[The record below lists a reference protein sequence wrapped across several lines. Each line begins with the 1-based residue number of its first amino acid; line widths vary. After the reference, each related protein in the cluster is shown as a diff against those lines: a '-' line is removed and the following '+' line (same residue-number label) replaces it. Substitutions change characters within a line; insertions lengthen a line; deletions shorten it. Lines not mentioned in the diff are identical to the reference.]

1 MKTYQRGNLGI
12 AIPCPLIRDQPSKLV
27 TTKIGIASMPDPTLR
42 RSFIDGEYVESHS
55 KDRTENINPATG
67 KSLGT
72 IQCASHDDV
81 DAAVASC
88 KKAHL
93 EWSRQSGADRAR
105 VLRKA
110 ADLLR
115 RDLAEL
121 AELEVLDTGKPIQ
134 EALDVDVISG
144 ADCLDFFA
152 GIAPGISGQ
161 HIDFGNAFGYTR
173 RESLGVCAGIGAWN
187 YPLQIACWKSAPA
200 LACGNTMVFKPS
212 ELTPTTA
219 GKLAEIYIEAGVPPG
234 VFNVVLGG
242 PEVGKHLVG
251 HPDVAKVSLT
261 GDVETG
267 KKVVAASAKTLK
279 HVSMELGGKSPL
291 IIFEDADLKNAVS
304 ASMLANFYT
313 QGEVCSN
320 GTRVFVHESIAPAFL
335 EALAPR
341 VSRMRIGDP
350 MAPDTQVGALISEEH
365 FKKVVNFIKVGVDE
379 NARLLCGGNQ
389 QSVAGCEGGFFVEPT
404 VFCDCTDGM
413 RIVREEIFG
422 PVMSVLTFTDED
434 EVISRANDTDFGL
447 AAGVF
452 TKDLARA
459 HRVIAQLEA
468 GTCWINNYNLTPIEL
483 PFGGTKH
490 SGLGRENGWA
500 AVHAYTQEK
509 SVYVELG
516 DVDCPY
522 D

>member
-1 MKTYQRGNLGI
+1 MLEQT
-12 AIPCPLIRDQPSKLV
+12 V
-27 TTKIGIASMPDPTLR
+27 R
-42 RSFIDGEYVESHS
+42 RSFIEGAYVDSPF
-55 KDRTENINPATG
+55 ENSIENLNPATG
-67 KSLGT
+67 ESLGV
-72 IQCASHDDV
+72 IQCATSEIV
-81 DAAVASC
+81 DEAVTSGV
-88 KKAHL
+88 KAHR
-93 EWSRQSGADRAR
+93 EWSSWTGAERGR
-105 VLRKA
+105 VLRNA
-110 ADLLR
+110 ANLLR

-121 AELEVLDTGKPIQ
+121 ARLEVLDTGKPIQ

-152 GIAPGISGQ
+152 GIAPGITGQ
-161 HIDFGNAFGYTR
+161 HVDFGTAFGYTR

-212 ELTPTTA
+212 EMTPTTA
-219 GKLAEIYIEAGVPPG
+219 GKLAELYIEAGVPPG
-234 VFNVVLGG
+234 VFNVVVGG
-242 PEVGKHLVG
+242 PDVGKQLVS
-251 HPDVAKVSLT
+251 HPNIAKVSLT
-261 GDVETG
+261 GNVETG
-267 KKVVAASAKTLK
+267 KKVVASSAATLK

-291 IIFEDADLKNAVS
+291 IIFEDADLRNAVS

-320 GTRVFVHESIAPAFL
+320 GTRVFVHESIVAEFM
-335 EALAPR
+335 EALVPR
-341 VSRMRIGDP
+341 VSKLRIGDP
-350 MAPDTQVGALISEEH
+350 MKPDTQVGALISKEH
-365 FKKVVNFIKVGVDE
+365 SKKVLDYIKLGVEE
-379 NARLLCGGNQ
+379 NARLVCGGKQ
-389 QSVAGCEGGFFVEPT
+389 HSVAGCESGYFVEPT
-404 VFCDCTDGM
+404 IFTDCTDDM

-422 PVMSVLTFTDED
+422 PVMSVLTFNDED
-434 EVISRANDTDFGL
+434 EVIRRANDTDFGL

-459 HRVIAQLEA
+459 HRVVAQLEA
-468 GTCWINNYNLTPIEL
+468 GTCWINNYNITPIEL
-483 PFGGTKH
+483 PFGGNKQ

-509 SVYVELG
+509 SVYVELS

>member
-1 MKTYQRGNLGI
+1 VLE
-12 AIPCPLIRDQPSKLV
+12 
-27 TTKIGIASMPDPTLR
+27 PTER
-42 RSFIDGEYVESHS
+42 RSFVEGEYVDSPS
-55 KDRTENINPATG
+55 KDQLENIYPATG
-67 KSLGT
+67 KSMGA
-72 IQCASHDDV
+72 IQCASHHVVDD
-81 DAAVASC
+81 AVASSL
-88 KKAHL
+88 KAHL
-93 EWSRQSGADRAR
+93 EWSRRSGAERAS

-110 ADLLR
+110 ANLLR
-115 RDLAEL
+115 RDLTEL
-121 AELEVLDTGKPIQ
+121 AKLEVFDTGKPIQ
-134 EALDVDVISG
+134 EALDVDVNSG

-152 GIAPGISGQ
+152 GIAPGIAGQ

-219 GKLAEIYIEAGVPPG
+219 GKLAELYIEAGVPPG

-242 PEVGKHLVG
+242 PDVGKRLVN
-251 HPDVAKVSLT
+251 HPDIAKVSLT

-267 KKVVAASAKTLK
+267 KRVVAASSKSLK

-291 IIFEDADLKNAVS
+291 IIFEDADLRNAVS

-320 GTRVFVHESIAPAFL
+320 GTRVFVHESIAAAFL
-335 EALAPR
+335 EALVPR
-341 VSRMRIGDP
+341 VSQMRIGDP
-350 MAPDTQVGALISEEH
+350 MNPHTDVGALISE
-365 FKKVVNFIKVGVDE
+365 KRLNKVLNYIQVGIKE
-379 NARLLCGGNQ
+379 NARLACGGNQ
-389 QSVAGCEGGFFVEPT
+389 HSVPGCESGFFVEPT
-404 VFCDCTDGM
+404 VFAECSDAM

-422 PVMSVLTFTDED
+422 PVMSVLTFGDEN
-434 EVISRANDTDFGL
+434 EVVRRANDTHFGL

-452 TKDLARA
+452 TRDLARA
-459 HRVIAQLEA
+459 HRVVSRLEA

-483 PFGGTKH
+483 PFGGNKQ